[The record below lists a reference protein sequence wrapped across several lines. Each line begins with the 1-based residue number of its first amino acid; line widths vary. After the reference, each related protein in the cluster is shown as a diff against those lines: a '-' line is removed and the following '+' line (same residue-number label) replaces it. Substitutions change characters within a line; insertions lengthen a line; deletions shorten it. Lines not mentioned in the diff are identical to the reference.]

1 MIFFRIFKESFNFAI
16 HALTV
21 NKLRTTLSLLGIT
34 IGIFTIISVFTVVD
48 SLERSIRSSVS
59 DLGSNVVYVQKWP
72 WGGGGGEYPW
82 WKYFQRP
89 EPGYREFEKLEKRV
103 NTTQA
108 LAFTFGMNKTLK
120 YNRNSVE
127 NAIVM
132 PASHDYY
139 EIWPYDLAIGR
150 YFSPVESKSGSP
162 VAVLGADIAEGL
174 FGNQDPLGKEVKV
187 MGRKL
192 RVIGVFEKQGKSMI
206 GQDVDEFLIVPVNFV
221 RGIINLNDQQGT
233 SIMAMA
239 RPGVEIEE
247 MKDDLRGAMRSIR
260 KLKPK
265 AEDNFALNEI
275 SVLTAGLDMLFS
287 VIGWAGAVIG
297 GFSILVGG
305 FGIAN
310 IMFVSVRERTNQIGI
325 QKSLGAKNYFIL
337 LQFLV
342 ESVVLCIIGG
352 LLGLGLILLV
362 IVVLRTFFAEAI
374 GGFQLLL
381 SMKNILTGV
390 ILSAVIGLISGFV
403 PAYSA
408 SRLDPVEAIRSGQ

>member
-1 MIFFRIFKESFNFAI
+1 MIFFRILKESFNFAI
-16 HALTV
+16 HALSV
-21 NKLRTTLSLLGIT
+21 NKLRTALSLLGIT

-72 WGGGGGEYPW
+72 WGAGGGEYPW

-89 EPGYREFEKLEKRV
+89 EPGYREFEKLQKRTS
-103 NTTQA
+103 TTQA
-108 LAFTFGMNKTLK
+108 MAFVMGMNKTLK
-120 YNRNSVE
+120 YKRNSVE
-127 NAIVM
+127 NATIM

-139 EIWPYDLAIGR
+139 DIWTYDLAQGR

-174 FGNQDPLGKEVKV
+174 FGNSDPLGKEVKV

-206 GQDVDEFLIVPVNFV
+206 GQDVDEFMIIPVNFV

-239 RPGVEIEE
+239 KPGVEMDE

-260 KLKPK
+260 KLKPR
-265 AEDNFALNEI
+265 ADDNFALNEI
-275 SVLTAGLDMLFS
+275 SVLTAGLDMMFS
-287 VIGWAGAVIG
+287 IIGWAGAIIG

-337 LQFLV
+337 LQFLL

-352 LLGLGLILLV
+352 LLGLGLILFGIGL
-362 IVVLRTFFAEAI
+362 LRLFFADAI
-374 GGFQLLL
+374 GSFDLQLSVGNVMTGVLL
-381 SMKNILTGV
+381 SAT
-390 ILSAVIGLISGFV
+390 IGLISGFV
-403 PAYSA
+403 PAFMA
-408 SRLDPVEAIRSGQ
+408 SRLNPVEAIRSGQ